1 MFKHHQGR
9 RPSNPIFLL
18 FRLILSLVMFAV
30 LLGGVYSA
38 YKHFS
43 GLDPLKLD
51 PQAVVNQFLGVR
63 TPQQLLGVLSS
74 LKLSPKILPAGR
86 QILGDTSQKITP
98 STPSSPSSFKFLLV
112 SDSHND
118 NANLAKTIDQ
128 SKTKY
133 PDLVFV
139 IGLGD
144 YTNVGTIDELR
155 SAKRQFDI
163 AGLRYFLI
171 AGDHD
176 LWDSRDKIGD
186 PGANFKSVFGLLYQ
200 SFTYQGFKFLLLDNS
215 DNYKGISEGQKNW
228 ITAELEKG
236 KEEGTKGIF
245 VFISEPLFHPSSD
258 HYMGKVD
265 KDLKSQAQSLIYQL
279 KDAGVKK
286 VFSGDIHYFSEYEEP
301 ITKLPMVTVGAVT
314 SERNPQAP
322 RYAIV
327 TVFED
332 GTTKV
337 EDMQIQ

>member
-1 MFKHHQGR
+1 MFGRHHQGR
-9 RPSNPIFLL
+9 RAQNPIFVL

-51 PQAVVNQFLGVR
+51 PQVVAKQLLGAR
-63 TPQQLLGVLSS
+63 TPQQFL
-74 LKLSPKILPAGR
+74 A
-86 QILGDTSQKITP
+86 ILGEKTSQKVAQTPLGELTRP
-98 STPSSPSSFKFLLV
+98 STPTSLASFSFLLV
-112 SDSHND
+112 SDSHDD
-118 NANLAKTIDQ
+118 NANLAKALTQ
-128 SKTKY
+128 SKFSS
-133 PDLVFV
+133 PAFV

-155 SAKRQFDI
+155 AVKRQFDI
-163 AGLRYFLI
+163 VGLRYFLI

-176 LWDSRDKIGD
+176 LWDSRDKNQD
-186 PGANFKSVFGLLYQ
+186 SQVNFKSVFGPLYQ
-200 SFTYQGFKFLLLDNS
+200 SFEYQGFKFLLLDNS
-215 DNYKGISEGQKNW
+215 DNYKGISDEQKNW
-228 ITAELEKG
+228 ITAELEKA
-236 KEEGTKGIF
+236 KQENLKGIF
-245 VFISEPLFHPSSD
+245 AFLSEPLFHPSSD

-265 KDLKSQAQSLIYQL
+265 KDLKEQAQSLIYQL

-301 ITKLPMVTVGAVT
+301 VTKLPMVTVGAV
-314 SERNPQAP
+314 SLDRNLQAP

-332 GTTKV
+332 GSTRVDDVQNK
-337 EDMQIQ
+337 